1 MNNNNQTSFSEEA
14 LLYYVGK
21 VEIVRRNYPLNEFTL
36 DAYLERDGEAIAI
49 EYDGG
54 YFHSTRD
61 AIERDCRK
69 DEACRNA
76 NSIIRLIRVREG
88 EEDRIDG
95 DIIYRQGNKIDEHLT
110 YAIQAVLALL
120 GHAPADIDYQRD
132 ALFITSP
139 NTNKSDRR
147 VLLPMPP
154 LDAESIE
161 WRNVVGFEQFYE
173 VSNYGHIRSKQRKV
187 WNHMGYTTL
196 EPRLLKPNVL
206 SKGYLQVTLGTGVTG
221 GRSSKQVHRLVA
233 EAFLP
238 NPDGL
243 PIVNHKN
250 GQKQDNRVENLEWCG
265 DSYNQSHSYEHGL
278 SRPHFCAGGAL
289 KRRKIALLGEGLQV
303 LQVFGSARA
312 AAAFAGTQ
320 WPSNISSCC
329 EQQSKGHDHRLF
341 GLRFVYLEDVERI
354 VRGEIVYPRKTII
367 QQFTLDGEL
376 IAIFPSLRAAAKA
389 VGRTEGAISQA
400 VKKGH
405 ISAGFRWC
413 RE

>member
-1 MNNNNQTSFSEEA
+1 MNEIWKDIPNYE
-14 LLYYVGK
+14 GK
-21 VEIVRRNYPLNEFTL
+21 
-36 DAYLERDGEAIAI
+36 
-49 EYDGG
+49 
-54 YFHSTRD
+54 
-61 AIERDCRK
+61 
-69 DEACRNA
+69 
-76 NSIIRLIRVREG
+76 
-88 EEDRIDG
+88 
-95 DIIYRQGNKIDEHLT
+95 
-110 YAIQAVLALL
+110 
-120 GHAPADIDYQRD
+120 YQ
-132 ALFITSP
+132 
-139 NTNKSDRR
+139 
-147 VLLPMPP
+147 
-154 LDAESIE
+154 
-161 WRNVVGFEQFYE
+161 
-173 VSNYGHIRSKQRKV
+173 VSNIGRVKSLNYRGNTKKEMI
-187 WNHMGYTTL
+187 
-196 EPRLLKPNVL
+196 LKPIQRGNT
-206 SKGYLQVTLGTGVTG
+206 GYIYVDLYDHEF
-221 GRSSKQVHRLVA
+221 KHHKKNIHRLVA
-233 EAFLP
+233 EAFIP
-238 NPDGL
+238 NPDNL
-243 PIVNHKN
+243 PCVNHKN
-250 GQKQDNRVENLEWCG
+250 EDKTDNQVENLEWCG